1 MRLYITILF
10 VVINS
15 VLFAQKT
22 GYNASLANAVASFNS
37 SNNKTDYTNLIQD
50 LEKLDASNPKDWLPS
65 YYLALIHV
73 RISISN
79 SKEAEMHADKAL
91 YWAKKS
97 MGLSVNDET
106 YCIYS
111 MAHIAKMA
119 VNPLMRFVKYQS
131 LIYDN
136 LNKAKKI
143 NPNNPRVYILEAK
156 LQMNLPRIFGG
167 GCKQAKPLIIKAKQ
181 LLESQASQ
189 TVLPTWGH
197 MSLNELKEG
206 CPI

>member
-1 MRLYITILF
+1 MRLYISILLII
-10 VVINS
+10 INS

-22 GYNASLANAVASFNS
+22 SNNANLVSAVASFNA
-37 SNNKTDYTNLIQD
+37 SNNNTDYSHLIQD
-50 LEKLDASNPKDWLPS
+50 LEKLDATNPKDWIPS

-73 RISISN
+73 RISIN
-79 SKEAEMHADKAL
+79 NEKDADMHADKAL
-91 YWAKKS
+91 YWANKS
-97 MGLSVNDET
+97 ISLNVNDET
-106 YCIYS
+106 YCIFS

-143 NPNNPRVYILEAK
+143 NPNNPRIYILEAK

-167 GCKQAKPLIIKAKQ
+167 GCNQAKPFILKAKQ
-181 LLESQASQ
+181 LLESQTSQ
-189 TVLPTWGH
+189 SILPTWGH
-197 MSLNELKEG
+197 MSLAELTEG

>member
-1 MRLYITILF
+1 MRLYVTILF
-10 VVINS
+10 VIINS
-15 VLFAQKT
+15 VLFAQKA
-22 GYNASLANAVASFNS
+22 GYNVSLANAVATFNS
-37 SNNKTDYTNLIQD
+37 SNNNTDYTHLIQD
-50 LEKLDASNPKDWLPS
+50 LEKLDASNSKDWLPS

-73 RISISN
+73 RISIN
-79 SKEAEMHADKAL
+79 NEKDADIHADKAL
-91 YWAKKS
+91 YWARKS
-97 MGLSVNDET
+97 IGLNVNDET
-106 YCIYS
+106 YCIFS

-143 NPNNPRVYILEAK
+143 NPNNPRIYILEAK

-189 TVLPTWGH
+189 AVLPTWGH

>member
-1 MRLYITILF
+1 MRLYITALF
-10 VVINS
+10 VIINS
-15 VLFAQKT
+15 LLFAQKT
-22 GYNASLANAVASFNS
+22 GNNVSLVNAVANFNT
-37 SNNKTDYTNLIQD
+37 SNNNTDYTHLIQD
-50 LEKLDASNPKDWLPS
+50 FEKLDATNPKDWIPS

-73 RISISN
+73 RISIN
-79 SKEAEMHADKAL
+79 NEKDTEMHADKAL

-97 MGLSVNDET
+97 FGLNVNDET
-106 YCIYS
+106 YCIFS
-111 MAHIAKMA
+111 MANISKMA
-119 VNPLMRFVKYQS
+119 INPLMRFVKYQS

-143 NPNNPRVYILEAK
+143 NPNNPRIYILEAK

-167 GCKQAKPLIIKAKQ
+167 GCKQAKPLILKAKQ
-181 LLESQASQ
+181 LLENQVSQ
-189 TVLPTWGH
+189 TILPTWGN